1 MTKTSPLLPK
11 RYGAGIAAVFS
22 QTKAGST
29 KRRLTLDRWYIYDSI
44 VTGQLLLVLILLTV
58 FIVHFLLLCLLDSCT
73 FLELDCQHFETC

>member
-29 KRRLTLDRWYIYDSI
+29 KRRLTLDRWYTHDSI
-44 VTGQLLLVLILLTV
+44 VTGQLLLVLKV
-58 FIVHFLLLCLLDSCT
+58 
-73 FLELDCQHFETC
+73 

>member
-29 KRRLTLDRWYIYDSI
+29 KRRLTLDRWYIHDSI
-44 VTGQLLLVLILLTV
+44 VTGQLLLVLIL
-58 FIVHFLLLCLLDSCT
+58 FDFYFYCA
-73 FLELDCQHFETC
+73 F